1 MNILIIDDHPIFREG
16 LRQLLKALDESVA
29 IFQAADYDQ
38 ALQQASE
45 HSDLD
50 LVLLDLNLPG
60 KDGFITLASLAS
72 QCPLLPV
79 VVVSGSS
86 DRSDIQRSLEM
97 GAVGYIPKNTG
108 SAVMI
113 NALRLVL
120 SGGIYIPQE
129 LAQQATTS
137 LDREGVP
144 DLTPRQHQILALL
157 IQGYSNKAIAK
168 QIQLAE
174 TTVKMH
180 VTSIFKALGV
190 TNRTQAVMAAEKLGL
205 GPS

>member
-16 LRQLLKALDESVA
+16 LRQLLKALDESVV

-137 LDREGVP
+137 PDREGVP

-157 IQGYSNKAIAK
+157 IQGYSNKEIAK

>member
-16 LRQLLKALDESVA
+16 LRQLLKALDESVD